1 MRASHEVGGGAE
13 YNSRI
18 MSVDKSGKV
27 NQLVKETNGKIIVF
41 RQRGGGLHNEAF
53 GNIIKRIIN
62 NKEVNSELVF
72 PPNLK
77 KKTH

>member
-1 MRASHEVGGGAE
+1 MRLVGGAE

-41 RQRGGGLHNEAF
+41 RQRGGA
-53 GNIIKRIIN
+53 
-62 NKEVNSELVF
+62 
-72 PPNLK
+72 
-77 KKTH
+77 T